1 MIAQV
6 ALDELEQL
14 VLALGE
20 HLISPPLT
28 MREARRDGR
37 CSI

>member
-20 HLISPPLT
+20 HLTSPSLNG
-28 MREARRDGR
+28 ARPQ
-37 CSI
+37 CST